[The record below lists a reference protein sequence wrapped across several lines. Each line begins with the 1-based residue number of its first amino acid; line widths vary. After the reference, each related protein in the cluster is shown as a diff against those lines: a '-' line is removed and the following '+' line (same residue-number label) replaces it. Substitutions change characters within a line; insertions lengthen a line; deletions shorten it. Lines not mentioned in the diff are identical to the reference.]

1 MDERVSLTVDKR
13 AGSSALGRFGCL
25 FMLPVASFNT
35 EAIRL
40 FVLAKFLTAGS
51 FETNSV
57 EGGMST
63 RCGTEDNTGG
73 EGGTEAQ
80 RGGEGGTETRR
91 GGDGGTEA
99 WRGGEGGTEAW
110 RGGEGGTETR
120 HGGDGG
126 TGAGGTPLESVLST
140 KGDGDDCVPPP
151 APALPTPLPPA
162 CPSLLS

>member
-99 WRGGEGGTEAW
+99 WRGGEGGTE
-110 RGGEGGTETR
+110 TR